1 MATFYLLPPLVCLE
15 QALGDVLS
23 RLLPGLPLPAESWE
37 AVTERLRAGANW
49 PADVFLVPRDD
60 LPEGEP
66 VDAALVVAFGAEP
79 GDRVIEVSTARGSAA
94 RSWVLD
100 SSAVPMLPAAR

>member
-1 MATFYLLPPLVCLE
+1 MATFYLLPPRACLE
-15 QALGDVLS
+15 QALGELLS
-23 RLLPGLPLPAESWE
+23 RLLPGLPLPAEAWE
-37 AVTERLRAGANW
+37 ALTERLGAGANW

-66 VDAALVVAFGAEP
+66 VAAALVAAFGAEP
-79 GDRVIEVSTARGSAA
+79 GDRVVEVSTARGSAT

-100 SSAVPMLPAAR
+100 ASAVPMFPAAR